1 MSILLT
7 GASGFVGRQVLT
19 SLLRRGE
26 EVHAVSRTHPHVE
39 GIYEWHEI
47 DLLDDQ
53 ALLRLM
59 KALRPSCIIHLAWYV
74 DHGKFWSAPENETW
88 KRATLELAGAAA
100 EAGVRRFVA
109 TGTCY
114 EYDWPDAEPC
124 DERTTPVAGHTL
136 YDRMKNETRLA
147 LEAFCAEKAMS
158 FSWARLF
165 FLFGSHEAPERLVAS
180 VARALLRSTPAACST
195 GRVVRDFM
203 DVRDAG
209 AAIAALALS
218 NVEGPV
224 NIGSGRPLTVAE
236 IVIRLAEL
244 SGKPHLLK
252 LGALPDREGEPPFI
266 VAETRRLVEEVGYKT
281 SHELDEGLKDALSF
295 WAEEERRNR

>member
-1 MSILLT
+1 MLFALRDS
-7 GASGFVGRQVLT
+7 GASI
-19 SLLRRGE
+19 
-26 EVHAVSRTHPHVE
+26 HAVSHRRADVA
-39 GIYEWHEI
+39 GCCEWHSC
-47 DLLDDQ
+47 DLLEEGASR
-53 ALLRLM
+53 ALLTSV
-59 KALRPSCIIHLAWYV
+59 RPDCVIHLAWYV
-74 DHGKFWSAPENETW
+74 EHGKFWSARENEDW
-88 KRATLELAGAAA
+88 KRATVELAEAAA
-100 EAGVRRFVA
+100 EVGTRRFVS

-124 DERTTPVAGHTL
+124 DERTTSVAGHTL
-136 YDRMKNETRLA
+136 YDRAKNEARLT
-147 LEAFCAEKAMS
+147 LEALCAEKGMS

-165 FLFGSHEAPERLVAS
+165 FLFGPHEAPERLVAS
-180 VARALLRSTPAACST
+180 VARALLRNEPAACST

-224 NIGSGRPLTVAE
+224 NIGSGRPLSVAE
-236 IVIRLAEL
+236 IVTRLAKL
-244 SGKPHLLK
+244 SGRPHLLK

-266 VAETRRLVEEVGYKT
+266 VAGTRRLVEEVGYKK

-295 WAEEERRNR
+295 WAEDERKNR